1 MRKFSDFAADNEHL
15 EGKKRPFS
23 DIVGKQIVVWG
34 SRQLQSQFGTE
45 ACAMIQFS
53 FGEDGEKF
61 VTFSGSKVIVDQ
73 LEKYKS
79 QMPFETT
86 VEQRKSGKFF
96 YYTLT

>member
-1 MRKFSDFAADNEHL
+1 
-15 EGKKRPFS
+15 
-23 DIVGKQIVVWG
+23 
-34 SRQLQSQFGTE
+34 
-45 ACAMIQFS
+45 MIQFS